1 MIQKLEQTI
10 EAAKKFIE
18 EGGKCIYR
26 YGWAWKGAGAN
37 YKTKEWALSQLAK
50 NWWGF
55 GKGFY
60 ILSWIERD
68 GETVLEFNELG
79 ENDMW

>member
-1 MIQKLEQTI
+1 MIQQLEQTL

-37 YKTKEWALSQLAK
+37 YKTKEW
-50 NWWGF
+50 
-55 GKGFY
+55 
-60 ILSWIERD
+60 
-68 GETVLEFNELG
+68 
-79 ENDMW
+79 DM

>member
-1 MIQKLEQTI
+1 MENTKQTAI
-10 EAAKKFIE
+10 NFVNN
-18 EGGKCIYR
+18 GGKCVYR
-26 YGWAWKGAGAN
+26 YGWAWKGAGAQE
-37 YKTKEWALSQLAK
+37 KTKEWALERLSK
-50 NWWGF
+50 SGWSF

-60 ILSWIERD
+60 ELSWIKLN